1 MGSQGPWSGPCVE
14 HNKLLISFFPKP
26 DFNGF
31 LICVINGSGVSFG
44 QVTNLLKFIPRHM
57 PALPV
62 YICLDFQGSYN
73 FVRRKTSTSVSH
85 RP

>member
-1 MGSQGPWSGPCVE
+1 MGSQEPWSGPCVQN
-14 HNKLLISFFPKP
+14 NKLMITFFPKP